1 MELEKQV
8 ALANQLD
15 SSTNGGEALLHVVQ
29 GQRDRYMKAAKD
41 KEQEVILLKT
51 RLDRAQEDQIQLRG
65 ENLEL
70 YKRLRILRANNRGDS
85 RKDRKAASTPSKAR
99 FLFHEYKIYVV

>member
-1 MELEKQV
+1 MNNDMELEKNIV
-8 ALANQLD
+8 LTSHID
-15 SSTNGGEALLHVVQ
+15 SSSSGGDALLHVIQ

-65 ENLEL
+65 DNLEL
-70 YKRLRILRANNRGDS
+70 YKRLRILRANSRGDL
-85 RKDRKAASTPSKAR
+85 RRDRKVASTPSKAR
-99 FLFHEYKIYVV
+99 